1 MKLRQRTVRG
11 RFNGAAVSAA
21 FIIPVNR
28 HFAALHYPD
37 SFPTPS
43 NNPNPYARVSIR
55 YRLAL
60 RLIGDWMRLERGEDR
75 FIFSRPSGKS

>member
-37 SFPTPS
+37 SFPTSS
-43 NNPNPYARVSIR
+43 NNPNPWARVSIR
-55 YRLAL
+55 YRLGFG
-60 RLIGDWMRLERGEDR
+60 LIEWERGEDR
-75 FIFSRPSGKS
+75 FIFSETEW